1 MEPTKKE
8 CGEAVFGRKKKPQP
22 KSYLRCPYCGDAPII
37 VSGKC
42 TYHNPRHTVYRYEC
56 VLKCLQGEVCQTAED
71 AFNSWIRAVARYYDA
86 ESAIRQFCEQK
97 KDE

>member
-1 MEPTKKE
+1 MHSLSGIE
-8 CGEAVFGRKKKPQP
+8 VI
-22 KSYLRCPYCGDAPII
+22 L

>member
-1 MEPTKKE
+1 MNVHESLSDWRSLPMSMFD
-8 CGEAVFGRKKKPQP
+8 GHRA
-22 KSYLRCPYCGDAPII
+22 II